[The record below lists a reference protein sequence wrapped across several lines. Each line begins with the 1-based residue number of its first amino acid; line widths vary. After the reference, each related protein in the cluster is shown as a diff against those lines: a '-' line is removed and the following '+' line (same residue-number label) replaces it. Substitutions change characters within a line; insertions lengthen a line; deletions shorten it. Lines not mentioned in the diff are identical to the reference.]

1 MAIYLN
7 NNVGIK
13 LATAAAPTV
22 PSIDISSYV
31 TAVTLTQVVD
41 ELEVTAMGDTAHKFA
56 AGLQAATLSIDF
68 LNDWAASQVMTT
80 LNAAFGQTIAVSM
93 ITVKSVGGTPV
104 AVSATNPSYQFSI
117 LVNNLTPVGSGGV
130 ADEAS
135 SSLSFTVNTAV
146 TVSPTIAF

>member
-31 TAVTLTQVVD
+31 TATTLTQTFD
-41 ELEVTAMGDTAHKFA
+41 ELEVTAMGDLSHRYV

-68 LNDWAASQVMTT
+68 LNDWAASQVMQT
-80 LNAAFGQTIAVSM
+80 LNAAVGTTLAVSM
-93 ITVKSVGGTPV
+93 ITVKGT
-104 AVSATNPSYQFSI
+104 AVSAANPSYQFNI
-117 LVNNLTPVGSGGV
+117 LVNNLTPLGSGGV
-130 ADEAS
+130 ADEAM
-135 SSLSFTVNTAV
+135 SSLSFTINSVV
-146 TVSPTIAF
+146 TVSPTVAF